1 MRLKKKS
8 GINANQGG
16 MILLVIPGL
25 LFLLA
30 FQYVPLFGLIIP
42 FKNIDYAKGI
52 FKSDWSGLKNFEFFF
67 KSEDAWRVTRNTI
80 TLNFMF
86 IAVTLV
92 LSIALA
98 LVMFELGK
106 REVKIYQTM
115 IFVPYFVSWVVAG
128 YVVYAFLDPYLGAV
142 SNALENAGKAVP
154 NFYNESKYWPVI
166 LLIAYV
172 WKNIG
177 YMTLLFYATL
187 MGIDTNQFEAA
198 ALDGANKLQIA
209 LKISVPYLLPT
220 IIMMTLLQIGKI
232 FYADFGMFYFLTKD
246 SGMLYPTTDVI
257 DTYVFRAL
265 RISGNIGM
273 SSAVGLYQS
282 VVGFLLVLGSNLVVR
297 KIDKDSALF

>member
-1 MRLKKKS
+1 MRLKNKS
-8 GINANQGG
+8 RNANQGG
-16 MILLVIPGL
+16 MILLTIPGL

-30 FQYVPLFGLIIP
+30 FYYVPLFGLIIP

-52 FKSDWSGLKNFEFFF
+52 FKSDWCGLKNFQFFF
-67 KSEDAWRVTRNTI
+67 KSEDAWRVTRNTVA
-80 TLNFMF
+80 LNFMF
-86 IAVTLV
+86 IAVTLT
-92 LSIALA
+92 LAIALA
-98 LVMFELGK
+98 LILFELGTK
-106 REVKIYQTM
+106 EVKIYQTM

-128 YVVYAFLDPYLGAV
+128 YVVYAFLDPYMGAV
-142 SNALENAGKAVP
+142 SNMLENAGKTVP
-154 NFYNESKYWPVI
+154 NFYNEAKHWPVI

-198 ALDGANKLQIA
+198 ALDGANKFQIA

-246 SGMLYPTTDVI
+246 SGLLYPTTDVI

-265 RISGNIGM
+265 RISGDIGM

-282 VVGFLLVLGSNLVVR
+282 LVGFLLVLGSNLVVR